1 MGLNG
6 ERDVLRK
13 MKIFIWRDR
22 VSAWHPNDFPLST
35 RSARRHDGHA
45 VLPATTLASLSHA
58 RTKGTAESGIPPP
71 AAEAAASLYQ
81 DKTAPKRRVE
91 GGCGGW

>member
-6 ERDVLRK
+6 ERDVLQEI
-13 MKIFIWRDR
+13 KIFIWRDR
-22 VSAWHPNDFPLST
+22 VSAWPPNDFPLST
-35 RSARRHDGHA
+35 RSAERHGGRA
-45 VLPATTLASLSHA
+45 ALPAPTLASAAHA
-58 RTKGTAESGIPPP
+58 RTKPTAESGIPPP

-81 DKTAPKRRVE
+81 DKTARKRRVE